1 MITVAAWQPAD
12 GLVLEPNALTAATE
26 LSRNLALTAGPGAGK
41 TEMLAQRADFL
52 LRTGTCF
59 YPQRILAIS
68 FKVDASKN
76 LKDRVRRRSGYQLA
90 SRLDSYTFHGF
101 AKRIIDRFRPVLVG
115 EDALDLDYTVG
126 DKRYDHSQITF
137 ADMVPLAVQILKN
150 SEVARNAIRQTYSHV
165 FLDEFQDCTS
175 TQYQLIRTSFRATS
189 IQLTAVGDTKQR
201 IMGWAGAL
209 EGVFNTY
216 AKEFAARPLNL
227 YQNFRSDPHIR
238 RVQNAMVK
246 VMDPPAAVPDK
257 QLDGN
262 SGEVAVFAFKDSQE
276 EAEQLAIRIDNCIL
290 VDGIPPSEV
299 AVLVSKQLE
308 SYAEQIMA
316 ELAKRGIPFR
326 NEQKLQDISV
336 EPAARLIVDLL
347 TVVFADRDPDAY
359 GRLMS
364 ILAATGVDEE
374 SANDLRFRWSRY
386 IDELRARVQKNMGSA
401 TLVTADTLKQIAKE
415 FLDRLGVEPVAGLS
429 ADYETGSRLQEVI
442 ARTFERIADLLTVTP
457 SPTEALARFAEDGA
471 VRIMTIHKSKGL
483 EFDTVAV
490 LGVENQTFWGEAED
504 ERAAFFVAISRAKH
518 RLWLTNVSHRSRP
531 SVHKGRWNEVRTP
544 HKEFL
549 SYASVP

>member
-1 MITVAAWQPAD
+1 MIVVEAWQPAD
-12 GLVLEPNALTAATE
+12 GLVLEPNALVAATE

-76 LKDRVRRRSGYQLA
+76 LKDRVRKRCGHQLA
-90 SRLDSYTFHGF
+90 NRLDSYTFHGF

-115 EDALDLDYTVG
+115 EDALDANYIVG
-126 DKRYDHSQITF
+126 TTRYRRSQITF
-137 ADMVPLAVQILKN
+137 EDMIPLAVQILKS

-175 TQYQLIRTSFRATS
+175 TQYQLIRTAFRGTP

-209 EGVFNTY
+209 EGIFNTY
-216 AKEFAARPLNL
+216 ATEFGAHPLNL
-227 YQNFRSDPHIR
+227 YQNFRSAPRVR

-257 QLDGN
+257 QLAG
-262 SGEVAVFAFKDSQE
+262 SAGEVAVFAFNDSQE
-276 EAEQLAIRIDNCIL
+276 EAEQLAIKIDSCIL
-290 VDGIPPSEV
+290 VDGMPPSEI
-299 AVLVSKQLE
+299 AVLISKQLE

-326 NEQKLQDISV
+326 NEQKMQDISV

-359 GRLMS
+359 GRLMGF
-364 ILAATGVDEE
+364 LAATGVDEE
-374 SANDLRFRWSRY
+374 AANDLRFRWNRH
-386 IDELRARVQKNMGSA
+386 IDELRAKARKKSA
-401 TLVTADTLKQIAKE
+401 TSVTADTLKQTARE
-415 FLDRLGVEPVAGLS
+415 FLDRLGVEPLAGLS
-429 ADYETGSRLQEVI
+429 ADYEAGSRLQEVI
-442 ARTFERIADLLTVTP
+442 AQTFERIAELLTVTTDP
-457 SPTEALARFAEDGA
+457 AEALARFAEDGA

-483 EFDTVAV
+483 EFDAVAV
-490 LGVENQTFWGEAED
+490 LGVENETFWGKAED

-518 RLWLTNVSHRSRP
+518 KLWLTHVSHRSRP
-531 SVHKGRWNEVRTP
+531 SVHNGRWDEARTP
-544 HKEFL
+544 HKEFIR
-549 SYASVP
+549 YASVA